1 MMVDPVDTQA
11 FERLERTY
19 RSDGVEAVF
28 DLLIRRARDERDSR
42 VLFGARIMQA
52 RHRLGLP
59 LIETEPVLDL
69 PAGQRLTYE
78 TAFREAA
85 RETGE
90 LLLAG
95 GDIAGAWAYF
105 KAIGAPP
112 PVATAIERLN
122 GANTLPPLITIPF
135 HQDLT

>member
-95 GDIAGAWAYF
+95 GHIAGAWAYF
-105 KAIGAPP
+105 KAPGAPA
-112 PVATAIERLN
+112 PVAPAN
-122 GANTLPPLITIPF
+122 GRRDWGWNLHRVISIAFPE
-135 HQDLT
+135 